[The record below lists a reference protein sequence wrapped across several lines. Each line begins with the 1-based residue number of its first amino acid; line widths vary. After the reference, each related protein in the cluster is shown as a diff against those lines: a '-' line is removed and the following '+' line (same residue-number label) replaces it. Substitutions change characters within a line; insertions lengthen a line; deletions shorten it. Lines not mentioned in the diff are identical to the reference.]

1 MAPSLL
7 LQFVNKDG
15 NILLALSA
23 ESPVPSAISSLLLE
37 LDIHLPPDRVSITV
51 DHFNY
56 DTLSASEKHDVLLLP
71 QPSALRKDLKNF
83 FSADR
88 LIAFPRA
95 VVQELG
101 SSSQLLT
108 PIVRAPETA
117 YSFNPKEV
125 AETVEDPFAV
135 GTQISVVSS
144 MQARNSARF
153 TILGSVELLE
163 NAWFDAKVKVPGGKE
178 VRTSN
183 REFAKYLSAW
193 TFMETGVLKVG
204 KVEHHLSKSGSRN
217 NSVIRTG
224 HLNPT
229 IYRIKNDVVSPKD
242 QHPLGRRGS
251 SGSLG
256 FCRHSTLSYQNTPS
270 IISTLFSFRPK
281 IPYNWNSPCYL
292 LSIDSISN
300 PSQKRRTVLSLVH
313 LFAYRT
319 SMASF
324 LFESTTSGP
333 F

>member
-1 MAPSLL
+1 MSSHSCILQQALRLQSLGRGHRLSFKSPKDDTLALFQHGDRAFDHIMLLPTKLKGFGPSLAPSLL

-37 LDIHLPPDRVSITV
+37 LDIHLPPDRVSVTV

-71 QPSALRKDLKNF
+71 QPSALRKDLKSF

-108 PIVRAPETA
+108 PIVCAPETA

-135 GTQISVVSS
+135 GTQIALVSS
-144 MQARNSARF
+144 IQARNSARF
-153 TILGSVELLE
+153 TILGSVESLE

-204 KVEHHLSKSGSRN
+204 KVEHHLSKSGSGN
-217 NSVIRTG
+217 NTIIQTG

-229 IYRIKNDVVSPKD
+229 IYRIKNDV
-242 QHPLGRRGS
+242 
-251 SGSLG
+251 
-256 FCRHSTLSYQNTPS
+256 
-270 IISTLFSFRPK
+270 
-281 IPYNWNSPCYL
+281 
-292 LSIDSISN
+292 
-300 PSQKRRTVLSLVH
+300 
-313 LFAYRT
+313 
-319 SMASF
+319 
-324 LFESTTSGP
+324 
-333 F
+333 